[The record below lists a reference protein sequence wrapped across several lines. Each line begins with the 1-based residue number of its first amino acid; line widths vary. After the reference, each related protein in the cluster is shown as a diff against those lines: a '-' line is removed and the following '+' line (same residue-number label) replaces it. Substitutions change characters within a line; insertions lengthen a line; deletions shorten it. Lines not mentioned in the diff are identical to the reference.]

1 MNNPSPGTAHLCV
14 ESIRV
19 GYRLGRD
26 MHEIVHALSFSLER
40 GEIGCLLGPSG
51 CGKTTVLRAIAGF
64 EPLLAGRIVLGGR
77 EISRPGLTAAPESRQ
92 VGVVFQDYA
101 LFPHLNVAE
110 NIAFGLRKLA
120 KPQRVQRIQAL
131 LSLVGLSVQSDKYPH
146 ELSGGQQQRVA
157 LARALAP
164 KPDLLLLDE
173 PFSNLDVDLRERLA
187 GEVRDILKASG
198 TTAVLVTHDQHEAF
212 AIADQIGVMQAGEI
226 AQWDSAYNLYHR
238 PATRFVADFIG
249 HGVFVPGIMDIP
261 GEMVNIELGSLPL
274 WKGMDM
280 CATNAKNAR
289 QVDVLLRADDVV
301 HDDGSTIKAEVVRK
315 AFRGADFLYTLKLP
329 SGQPL
334 LALVPSHH
342 DHAVGEKIGI
352 RLCAD
357 HVVTFLSEPKLEHTE
372 VPN

>member
-1 MNNPSPGTAHLCV
+1 MDNPSANTAHLRV

-26 MHEIVHALSFSLER
+26 LHEIVHALSFTLAR

-64 EPLLAGRIVLGGR
+64 EPLQAGRITLGGR
-77 EISRPGLTAAPESRQ
+77 EISSPSFTAPPETRQ

-101 LFPHLNVAE
+101 LFPHLSVAD
-110 NIAFGLRKLA
+110 NIGFGLRKLA
-120 KPQRVQRIQAL
+120 KPQRMQRVRAL
-131 LSLVGLSVQSDKYPH
+131 LILVGLSAQGDKYPH

-187 GEVRDILKASG
+187 AEVRDILKASG

-226 AQWDSAYNLYHR
+226 VQWDSAYNLYHR
-238 PATRFVADFIG
+238 PASRFVADFIG
-249 HGVFVPGIMDIP
+249 HGVFAPGTMDIP
-261 GEMVNIELGSLPL
+261 GEQVNIELGCLPL
-274 WKGMDM
+274 WQGMDV
-280 CATNAKNAR
+280 CATNEKDAR

-301 HDDGSTIKAEVVRK
+301 HDDDSTIKAEVVRK

-329 SGQPL
+329 SGQLL

-342 DHAVGEKIGI
+342 NHAVGEKIGI

-357 HVVTFLSEPKLEHTE
+357 HVVTFPCEPEPEKIP
-372 VPN
+372 VAG